1 MEIINPFTERGRIT
15 SPERFVGRWSELGLI
30 FERIEAGRPVLISGT
45 PGIGVSSLL
54 THLTQAA
61 AVNLETPELR
71 AYYLDI
77 ALAADAAQIYET
89 LAGSLG
95 QRGDTL
101 AALELALVAVD
112 DPVLVCLDNAQAALA
127 AGWGAA
133 LLEAL
138 ARVVRGGQFLLVVGM
153 RGAAPPLSERFAMLK
168 LGAFA
173 QTEVRLLTETYLDGT
188 GVSFSPGETR
198 EIIELSAAH
207 PAYVQRAAFY
217 LFQSKTGGSP
227 DWQAA
232 FRAEVRE
239 RPVPGAPLPPAVFQ
253 GGALTGVAQSSYGGA
268 AEGAQA
274 KGAPPQHALPEIA
287 GLAGVAVGLV
297 AFLVVFLL
305 SRSWLIALLAGIV
318 GLVVMALQLRRR
330 RR

>member
-1 MEIINPFTERGRIT
+1 MQTNNPFTERGRIT
-15 SPERFVGRWSELGLI
+15 DPERFVGRWSELGLI
-30 FERIEAGRPVLISGT
+30 FERIEAGRPVLVSGT

-54 THLTQAA
+54 THITQAA

-77 ALAADAAQIYET
+77 ALAADAAQIYAT

-101 AALELALVAVD
+101 AALELALVAVN

-138 ARVVRGGQFLLVVGM
+138 ARVVRGGQFVLVVGM
-153 RGAAPPLSERFAMLK
+153 RGAPPPLSERFATLK

-188 GVSFSPGETR
+188 DVSFSPGEVR

-207 PAYVQRAAFY
+207 PAYVQRA
-217 LFQSKTGGSP
+217 
-227 DWQAA
+227 
-232 FRAEVRE
+232 
-239 RPVPGAPLPPAVFQ
+239 
-253 GGALTGVAQSSYGGA
+253 
-268 AEGAQA
+268 
-274 KGAPPQHALPEIA
+274 
-287 GLAGVAVGLV
+287 
-297 AFLVVFLL
+297 
-305 SRSWLIALLAGIV
+305 
-318 GLVVMALQLRRR
+318 
-330 RR
+330 